1 MANTTITQQ
10 KIGFTAAG
18 NASKLFT
25 DMTQGLYI
33 RGLPTTTLAGVS
45 IPTFTSETTAQSQQ
59 IFIEQNNGSVSSF
72 ICM

>member
-1 MANTTITQQ
+1 
-10 KIGFTAAG
+10 
-18 NASKLFT
+18 
-25 DMTQGLYI
+25 MTQGLYI